1 MKKKDRIRKNEEF
14 SSIISKRH
22 SRGSRFFVVYWQKR
36 KEDHARIGISV
47 SRKLGNAVVRNKVKR
62 QLRMMCQ
69 ELIDLSSCPYDLII
83 IVKKGFLDMT
93 YAENKKDLEILI
105 KKNIIK
111 QYE

>member
-1 MKKKDRIRKNEEF
+1 MKKFERIRKNEEF

-22 SRGSRFFVVYWQKR
+22 SRGSRFFVVYWQEK
-36 KEDHARIGISV
+36 KEENARIGISV
-47 SRKLGNAVVRNKVKR
+47 SKKLGNAVVRNKVKR
-62 QLRMMCQ
+62 QLRMMCH
-69 ELIDLSSCPYDLII
+69 ELLDLSTYPLDLII